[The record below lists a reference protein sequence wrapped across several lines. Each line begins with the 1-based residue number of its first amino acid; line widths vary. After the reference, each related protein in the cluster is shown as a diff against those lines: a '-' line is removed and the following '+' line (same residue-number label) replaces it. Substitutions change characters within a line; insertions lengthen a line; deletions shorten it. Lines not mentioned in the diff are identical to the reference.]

1 MEQSGNSDL
10 LGQEQG
16 VLQLVWHFYFKFSLP
31 SSDCV
36 LTVPIEL

>member
-1 MEQSGNSDL
+1 
-10 LGQEQG
+10 
-16 VLQLVWHFYFKFSLP
+16 LQLVWHFYFKFSLP